1 VLLRGAGY
9 AKITH
14 DGTGKSSSLHL
25 LHPDSI
31 KPELLGTGRLGY
43 RYTDAKGKQSNLL
56 QEEVLQILY
65 HSDDGINGK
74 SPITVCRETIGLG
87 IAQQEFQASQFK
99 NGMRVSG
106 SLEAPGNLNQ
116 EQYDRLKDRLDNHTG
131 TANTAKPMLL
141 EGGLKWNQ
149 IGLSNTDS
157 EWLASRLFTIS
168 DVARMFKL
176 SPIFLMDYSNSTYS
190 NFSEAS
196 RAFLSQSLRPW
207 LTNIQQALA
216 HSLIS
221 ETNKPTT
228 VIEFETKDL
237 LRATAEDRF
246 KVYDVAIRNGVM
258 SPNECRS
265 AENLPA
271 RAGGDEYSQSW
282 IQKGQTEAA
291 EQQTD

>member
-14 DGTGKSSSLHL
+14 DGTGKPSSLHL

-31 KPELLGTGRLGY
+31 KPELLSTGRLGY

-74 SPITVCRETIGLG
+74 SPITVCRETIGSG
-87 IAQQEFQASQFK
+87 IAQQEFQASRFK
-99 NGMRVSG
+99 NGMRLNG
-106 SLEAPGNLNQ
+106 SLEAPTNLNQ

-196 RAFLSQSLRPW
+196 RAFLSQNLRPW

-216 HSLIS
+216 SRLIS

-246 KVYDVAIRNGVM
+246 KVYDVAIRN
-258 SPNECRS
+258 
-265 AENLPA
+265 
-271 RAGGDEYSQSW
+271 
-282 IQKGQTEAA
+282 
-291 EQQTD
+291 